1 MSVTRRRLLRLV
13 AASAAAPF
21 LPRIAWALD
30 YPTRPV
36 RVIEGFGGGGSPDI
50 HARLIS
56 QWLSERLGQPF
67 VVENR
72 IGAGG
77 NIATETVVRAPPDGY
92 TLLICLSAN
101 AINATLYNSLNF
113 DFIRDVAP
121 VAELVRV
128 PMVMV
133 VTPPLAAKTVPE
145 FIAYAKANPGKINMA
160 SSGNGTPLH
169 VAGELFRMMTG
180 IDIVHVP
187 YRGIAPAMSDLLGA
201 RVQVMFAT
209 IPSTIGYIRGGQLR
223 ALAVTGATRVPTLP
237 DVPVVADFVR
247 GFEAIAWVG
256 VGAPTKTPAEI
267 VAKLNHEINAALME
281 PAIASRLADLGG
293 IPSPMTPAE
302 FGKLIAAETKK
313 WGNVIRSAN
322 ITLD

>member
-1 MSVTRRRLLRLV
+1 M
-13 AASAAAPF
+13 
-21 LPRIAWALD
+21 
-30 YPTRPV
+30 

-92 TLLICLSAN
+92 TLLTCLSAN
-101 AINATLYNSLNF
+101 AINATLYGNLNF
-113 DFIRDVAP
+113 NFIRDIAP

-133 VTPPLAAKTVPE
+133 VNPSLPAKTVPE

-180 IDIVHVP
+180 LNMLHVP
-187 YRGIAPAMSDLLGA
+187 YRGIAPAMTDLLSG

-209 IPSTIGYIRGGQLR
+209 IPSAIGYIRAGQLR
-223 ALAVTGATRVPTLP
+223 ALAVTTVTPLPMLPEIPTI
-237 DVPVVADFVR
+237 ADFVP

-256 VGAPTKTPAEI
+256 IGAPKGTPTAI
-267 VAKLNHEINAALME
+267 VDRLNTEINAGLVD
-281 PAIASRLADLGG
+281 PKVASRLADLGG
-293 IPSPMTPAE
+293 IPAPTTPAE
-302 FGKLIAAETKK
+302 FGKLIAEETEK
-313 WGNVIRSAN
+313 WGKVIRTAN
-322 ITLD
+322 IKLE